1 MIGHDGL
8 PFLPFVRPGQ
18 FVDSDHPSIHDFAN
32 RAIFGA
38 ATAVDRA
45 VALYYAVRDGI
56 RYDVYVD
63 YTDPASFRASGVL
76 AAGRGFC
83 VGKAAVL
90 AACCRAVGIPA
101 RLGYADVRNHVTSPR
116 LKALMRTNVFRWH
129 SFAELFLLD
138 RWVKA
143 TPAFDRPLCER
154 AGLMPLEFDG
164 RADSLFQPF
173 DTQGQRHMEY
183 LVWRGS
189 FADVPFEAILSDFRL
204 HYPSLISD
212 MHGTG
217 EDFRKAVTTTAG

>member
-1 MIGHDGL
+1 MIDHDIL
-8 PFLPFVRPGQ
+8 TFLRPGQ
-18 FVDSDHPSIHDFAN
+18 FVDSDHSSIHGLAN
-32 RAIFGA
+32 RTIFGA
-38 ATAVDRA
+38 TTAVDRA
-45 VALYYAVRDGI
+45 VALYYAVRDEV

-63 YTDPASFRASGVL
+63 YTDPTSFRASGVL
-76 AAGRGFC
+76 AAGRWFC
-83 VGKAAVL
+83 LGKAAVL
-90 AACCRAVGIPA
+90 TACCRAVGIPA

-116 LKALMRTNVFRWH
+116 LKALIQSDVFLRH

-143 TPAFDRPLCER
+143 APAFDRPLCER
-154 AGLMPLEFDG
+154 AGLMPPEFDG

-173 DTQGQRHMEY
+173 DTQGRRRMEY

-204 HYPSLISD
+204 HYPSMISD
-212 MHGTG
+212 MHGIG